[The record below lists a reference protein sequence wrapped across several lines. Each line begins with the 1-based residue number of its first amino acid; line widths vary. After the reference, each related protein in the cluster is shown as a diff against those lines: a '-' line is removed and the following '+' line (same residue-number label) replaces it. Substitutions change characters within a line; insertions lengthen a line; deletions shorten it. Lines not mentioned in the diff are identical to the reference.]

1 MRRSLT
7 LWFGFPLL
15 LLLGAWVQPLRA
27 ESEMDI
33 IALRHRTVEQMLPVL
48 EPLAKPDGLV
58 TGMNNR
64 IIVRG
69 SPRTRAQ
76 IRQAI
81 EAFDT
86 PVRSLLIEVKQDNDL
101 SDQRSGVGM
110 SGSGGS
116 ETVRIGSQGRGET
129 DVQLSARRGDDRL
142 SVQAYSTR
150 GSAADRISQR
160 VQVVEGGRA
169 FIQVGRSFPVPFTQ
183 MAVGRAGA
191 VVSQGTVY
199 KDIGSGFYALPQL
212 NGERLTLEIVPQN
225 ESQSETQYGEIRSA
239 RLSTT
244 LQGRLGEWM
253 ELGGS
258 GVESS
263 GDQRALTRYSTRSG
277 VEVRRIWV
285 RVSEVP

>member
-1 MRRSLT
+1 MRRSLIFR
-7 LWFGFPLL
+7 FGLPLL
-15 LLLGAWVQPLRA
+15 LLCAWVQPLRA

-33 IALRHRTVEQMLPVL
+33 IALRHRTVEQMLPIL
-48 EPLAKPDGLV
+48 EPLVKPDGLV

-86 PVRSLLIEVKQDNDL
+86 PIRSLLIEVKQDNEL

-110 SGSGGS
+110 SGSVGS
-116 ETVRIGSQGRGET
+116 DAVRIGSPERG
-129 DVQLSARRGDDRL
+129 DADAHVGARRGDDRL
-142 SVQAYSTR
+142 SVRAYSTR

-169 FIQVGRSFPVPFTQ
+169 FIQVGRSLPIAFTQ
-183 MAVGRAGA
+183 MAVGRVGA

-199 KDIGSGFYALPQL
+199 KDIGSGFYAVPQL

-225 ESQSETQYGEIRSA
+225 DSLSETQYGEIRRA

-258 GVESS
+258 GVDSTD
-263 GDQRALTRYSTRSG
+263 DQRGLTRYSTRSG
-277 VEVRRIWV
+277 AEVRRIWV